1 MNDFVYSVGNIN
13 LYKVG
18 GYKVEEISLY
28 GTKML
33 TKELSFCEKKNQMKR
48 KNYNKKSLSGK
59 SFLQLNIINGLNIGC
74 FEVMI

>member
-1 MNDFVYSVGNIN
+1 MMNDFVYSVGNIN

-33 TKELSFCEKKNQMKR
+33 TKELSFCKKKKKPNEKKK
-48 KNYNKKSLSGK
+48 
-59 SFLQLNIINGLNIGC
+59 LQ
-74 FEVMI
+74 